1 MKYLP
6 LFLFIEGSIVL
17 CYAVQYIFRKMSLIS
32 YRGCTYC
39 YISTNLY
46 ANFLLLIDKSKIALY

>member
-17 CYAVQYIFRKMSLIS
+17 LLCGTIYFSQNEFNQLSGVALIVTLAQICMLIS
-32 YRGCTYC
+32 YY
-39 YISTNLY
+39 
-46 ANFLLLIDKSKIALY
+46 LLIKAK